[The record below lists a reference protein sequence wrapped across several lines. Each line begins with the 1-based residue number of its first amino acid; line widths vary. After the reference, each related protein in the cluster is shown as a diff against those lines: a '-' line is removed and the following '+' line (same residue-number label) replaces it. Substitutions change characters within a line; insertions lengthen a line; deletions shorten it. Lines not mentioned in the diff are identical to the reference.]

1 MKLQI
6 YPVEQSGLS
15 LGEGRRG
22 AGYDFGALPVHV
34 VLELVAADVPRPGRQ
49 EREQRQQPMPP
60 MRRLRE
66 RIG

>member
-22 AGYDFGALPVHV
+22 AGYDFVAVPVHV
-34 VLELVAADVPRPGRQ
+34 VLELEAATTDDQKRQ
-49 EREQRQQPMPP
+49 
-60 MRRLRE
+60 
-66 RIG
+66 